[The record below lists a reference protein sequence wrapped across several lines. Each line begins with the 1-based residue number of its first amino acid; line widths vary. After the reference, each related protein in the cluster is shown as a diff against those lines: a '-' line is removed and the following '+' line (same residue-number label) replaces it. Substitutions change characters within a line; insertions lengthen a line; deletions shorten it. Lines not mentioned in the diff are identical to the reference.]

1 MYDSVESYEYEQSAK
16 VISVK
21 SRLRENVKFWQF
33 ELNASNFIL
42 NTIKY
47 GYVIPFV
54 AVPPRII
61 LKNNRSSINHKEFVC
76 SAISELVS
84 AGCVREVK
92 VPYIVNPLTV
102 SVNSAGKKRLVL
114 DLRHVNQFV
123 EKQKKLNLR
132 ASKRQCFMRKKV
144 SS

>member
-1 MYDSVESYEYEQSAK
+1 MYDSIESYEYEQSAQF
-16 VISVK
+16 ISVK
-21 SRLRENVKFWQF
+21 SRLGENVKFWQF

-61 LKNNRSSINHKEFVC
+61 LKNKHTEFVC

-84 AGCVREVK
+84 AGCVKEVK
-92 VPYIVNPLTV
+92 VPYIHG
-102 SVNSAGKKRLVL
+102 SQAVL
-114 DLRHVNQFV
+114 RGRVLYW
-123 EKQKKLNLR
+123 
-132 ASKRQCFMRKKV
+132 
-144 SS
+144 

>member
-1 MYDSVESYEYEQSAK
+1 MSGSVPSQNPYPAPLCPRHAPTSSSEVEYVHDSIESYEYEQSAK

-21 SRLRENVKFWQF
+21 SRLRENVQFWQS
-33 ELNASNFIL
+33 ELHASNFIL

-54 AVPPRII
+54 AVPPGII

-84 AGCVREVK
+84 AGCVK
-92 VPYIVNPLTV
+92 
-102 SVNSAGKKRLVL
+102 G
-114 DLRHVNQFV
+114 
-123 EKQKKLNLR
+123 
-132 ASKRQCFMRKKV
+132 
-144 SS
+144 